1 MPRYCNVCR
10 PLNNKFTIAKSNHLL
25 SAELQSSK
33 VEFFVSRKART
44 FWELKVWVK
53 ALRSH
58 IKMNNV
64 LNITENNLFLD
75 SFNLSQNISGEDTV
89 SHIITSALN
98 VPSMLVAILG
108 NSLVLAAILSTPSL
122 RSPAI
127 LLLCNL
133 AVSDLLVGLAI
144 QPVFIASAF
153 HSTRLPASI
162 WFILSYSACGISL
175 CTMTAIAVDRFLALH
190 YHLRYSTMV
199 TSFRIKTFL
208 TVQWLKS
215 FIFSGIYFWSLR
227 IFFLYITIFV
237 CLCLIISVFCYLR
250 IFKIVRHQQKKIQCQ
265 HQAVNLPQGSTISNL
280 LQLKKSAINSFLFFI
295 VMVLFYIPV
304 ATYLSLYVTKN
315 HSLSGWRVATTLVYI
330 NSSVNPFLYCW
341 RMGDLRAAVV
351 KTAKKLFCKR

>member
-1 MPRYCNVCR
+1 M
-10 PLNNKFTIAKSNHLL
+10 
-25 SAELQSSK
+25 
-33 VEFFVSRKART
+33 
-44 FWELKVWVK
+44 
-53 ALRSH
+53 
-58 IKMNNV
+58 KMNHV
-64 LNITENNLFLD
+64 LNITENNLFMD
-75 SFNLSQNISGEDTV
+75 SFNLSQNTSGEDTL
-89 SHIITSALN
+89 SLIITSAIN

-108 NSLVLAAILSTPSL
+108 NSLVLAAILSAPSL

-133 AVSDLLVGLAI
+133 AVSDLLVGVVI
-144 QPVFIASAF
+144 QPLFIA
-153 HSTRLPASI
+153 HSFNTKTRLLTSI
-162 WFILSYSACGISL
+162 WLIMSYSACGISL

-208 TVQWLKS
+208 TAQWLTS

-237 CLCLIISVFCYLR
+237 CLCLIISVFCYVR

-280 LQLKKSAINSFLFFI
+280 LQLEKSAINSFLFFI
-295 VMVLFYIPV
+295 VMVLFYTPV
-304 ATYLSLYVTKN
+304 STYLSLIYATKDGS
-315 HSLSGWRVATTLVYI
+315 HSGWNVAITLVFI

-341 RMGDLRAAVV
+341 RMGDLRAAVM
-351 KTAKKLFCKR
+351 KTARKLFCRK

>member
-1 MPRYCNVCR
+1 M
-10 PLNNKFTIAKSNHLL
+10 
-25 SAELQSSK
+25 
-33 VEFFVSRKART
+33 
-44 FWELKVWVK
+44 
-53 ALRSH
+53 
-58 IKMNNV
+58 
-64 LNITENNLFLD
+64 D
-75 SFNLSQNISGEDTV
+75 SFNLSQNTSGEDTL
-89 SHIITSALN
+89 SLIITSAIN

-108 NSLVLAAILSTPSL
+108 NSLVLAAILSAPSL

-133 AVSDLLVGLAI
+133 AVSDLLVGLVI
-144 QPVFIASAF
+144 QPLFIA
-153 HSTRLPASI
+153 HSFNTKTRLLTSI
-162 WFILSYSACGISL
+162 WLIMSYSACGISL

-208 TVQWLKS
+208 TAQWLTS

-237 CLCLIISVFCYLR
+237 CLCLIISVFCYVR

-280 LQLKKSAINSFLFFI
+280 LQLEKSAINSFLFFI
-295 VMVLFYIPV
+295 VMVLFYTPV
-304 ATYLSLYVTKN
+304 STYLSLIYATKDGS
-315 HSLSGWRVATTLVYI
+315 HSGWNVAITLVFI

-341 RMGDLRAAVV
+341 RMGDLRAAVM
-351 KTAKKLFCKR
+351 KTARKLFCRK

>member
-1 MPRYCNVCR
+1 M
-10 PLNNKFTIAKSNHLL
+10 
-25 SAELQSSK
+25 
-33 VEFFVSRKART
+33 
-44 FWELKVWVK
+44 
-53 ALRSH
+53 
-58 IKMNNV
+58 
-64 LNITENNLFLD
+64 D
-75 SFNLSQNISGEDTV
+75 SFNLSQNTSGEDTL
-89 SHIITSALN
+89 SLIITSAIN

-108 NSLVLAAILSTPSL
+108 NSLVLAAILSAPSL

-133 AVSDLLVGLAI
+133 AVSDLLVGLVI
-144 QPVFIASAF
+144 QPLFIA
-153 HSTRLPASI
+153 HSFNTKTRLLTSI
-162 WFILSYSACGISL
+162 WLIMSYSACGISL

-208 TVQWLKS
+208 TVQWLTN

-237 CLCLIISVFCYLR
+237 CLCLIISVFCYVR

-280 LQLKKSAINSFLFFI
+280 LQLEKSAINSFLFFI
-295 VMVLFYIPV
+295 VMVLFYTPV
-304 ATYLSLYVTKN
+304 STYLSLIYATKDGS
-315 HSLSGWRVATTLVYI
+315 HSGWNVAITLVFI

-341 RMGDLRAAVV
+341 RMGDLRAAVM
-351 KTAKKLFCKR
+351 KTARKLFCRK